1 MWKKV
6 LVTIAVGIGIAM
18 FSGLLSVSAQGVKED
33 RGQKLFMQ
41 YCASCH
47 GADGKGGGPVAAT
60 LKTAIPN
67 LTTYEKRNGKFD
79 QLRVQNIIAGEVGVL
94 AHGSKEMPVWGYIFR
109 QKAGGNSTS
118 KLNVFALATYIKSIQ
133 QK

>member
-1 MWKKV
+1 MWRKV
-6 LVTIAVGIGIAM
+6 LVTIAIGISIAM

-67 LTTYEKRNGKFD
+67 LTTYEKRIGKFD
-79 QLRVQNIIAGEVGVL
+79 QLRVQHIIAGEVDVP
-94 AHGSKEMPVWGYIFR
+94 AHGNKEMPVWGYIFR
-109 QKAGGNSTS
+109 QKTGGNSTA